1 MEPTMST
8 PMQAL
13 QTILEELDTQEL
25 FLSDFEDTLGEV
37 VDNLIKSAAAATPE
51 VKSTIEAVINSLE
64 QMASPE
70 HDVKD
75 TLLQLSDIFRKCA
88 IDASAS

>member
-1 MEPTMST
+1 MEPTMPT